1 MIDPASAFC
10 VGVYFLGVGVVGS
23 VLYIPISLMRAIEY
37 YHLDGDR
44 RKNKRN
50 TLLDGDSF
58 LQNFGN
64 IPNNNNGPIAIN
76 GNNSRNSNNQS
87 ICDDNSSL
95 FFERPELLLIHK
107 KKVLRDMLNGN
118 NYLNNLV
125 DFDDKSDYSF
135 GAYERFTTY
144 QNSTLNND
152 NTCNIGRSR
161 SDLGNSRKYISK
173 YRNSIIHGHESVRD
187 ILSTTTPSDKD
198 ENDNQLEIVI
208 DDESAIFSLEYFKQ
222 IGFKKDYENHTTNYN
237 SMYVCSST
245 NSTSSIISY
254 EVGNS
259 NHNINFPNRR
269 GEFINDC
276 KIVQVSQEHYSC
288 VNTGLKNDDRDHHL
302 KQKRSLSV
310 SLNDA
315 YFNKI
320 KESAIIEEISAV
332 HDILA
337 L

>member
-10 VGVYFLGVGVVGS
+10 IGVYFLGVGVVGS

-37 YHLDGDR
+37 YHLGKDG

-50 TLLDGDSF
+50 SLLDGESF
-58 LQNFGN
+58 LQGFGN
-64 IPNNNNGPIAIN
+64 IVSNG
-76 GNNSRNSNNQS
+76 NNQS

-107 KKVLRDMLNGN
+107 KKVLRDMLNCN

-144 QNSTLNND
+144 QNSTNNNVFFD
-152 NTCNIGRSR
+152 RSK
-161 SDLGNSRKYISK
+161 SDFGNSRKHLAKHNISVVHGLE
-173 YRNSIIHGHESVRD
+173 SIKD

-198 ENDNQLEIVI
+198 ENDDQPEIVI

-222 IGFKKDYENHTTNYN
+222 VGFKKEHENHTGCN
-237 SMYVCSST
+237 MYVCSST

-254 EVGNS
+254 EARNS
-259 NHNINFPNRR
+259 NSSTNLANKR
-269 GEFINDC
+269 GDYFNDC
-276 KIVQVSQEHYSC
+276 KRVLVLQEQYSSGR
-288 VNTGLKNDDRDHHL
+288 NILKYGNHRDL
-302 KQKRSLSV
+302 KQGKFLSE
-310 SLNDA
+310 SLNNGCLD
-315 YFNKI
+315 KI
-320 KESAIIEEISAV
+320 RESTIIEEISAV
-332 HDILA
+332 HDIIA

>member
-37 YHLDGDR
+37 YRLDGDG

-64 IPNNNNGPIAIN
+64 ILNNNSNSGAVAIN
-76 GNNSRNSNNQS
+76 RNNGRNSNNQS
-87 ICDDNSSL
+87 ICDDNSSI
-95 FFERPELLLIHK
+95 FFEKPELLLIHK

-118 NYLNNLV
+118 HYLNNLV

-135 GAYERFTTY
+135 GLYERFTTY
-144 QNSTLNND
+144 QNSTLDNN
-152 NTCNIGRSR
+152 NTCNIGRSK

-173 YRNSIIHGHESVRD
+173 YRNSIIHGHESIRD
-187 ILSTTTPSDKD
+187 ILSTTTPSDRD

-208 DDESAIFSLEYFKQ
+208 DDESAIFSLERFKQ
-222 IGFKKDYENHTTNYN
+222 IGSKKDHENHTTNYN

-254 EVGNS
+254 EIGNS
-259 NHNINFPNRR
+259 NHNVHFPNR
-269 GEFINDC
+269 GEYINDS
-276 KIVQVSQEHYSC
+276 KLLQASQEHCSC
-288 VNTGLKNDDRDHHL
+288 VNTELKYGGRDHDL

-315 YFNKI
+315 YFNKM
-320 KESAIIEEISAV
+320 KESIIIEEISAA
-332 HDILA
+332 HNILA
-337 L
+337 